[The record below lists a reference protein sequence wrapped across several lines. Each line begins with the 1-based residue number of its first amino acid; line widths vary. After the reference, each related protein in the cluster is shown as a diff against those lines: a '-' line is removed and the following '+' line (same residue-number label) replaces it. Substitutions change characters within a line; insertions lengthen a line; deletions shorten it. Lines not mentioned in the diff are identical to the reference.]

1 MNGLPPS
8 DRRPVAL
15 GWYLGSYRVCLAVLP
30 RPFRHRYGEEICAVV
45 ADRLEGARRSGGT
58 VRVFRSW
65 LFEIGDL
72 LRAAGSQWRR
82 RVVGHGRSPITPLG
96 PRPRVVL
103 SLSEAMNDIWSDV
116 RFAGRMLIKR
126 PGFATVAILSLA
138 LGIGASSAVFSVIN
152 GTVLRP
158 LPFENPGRLMVL
170 FEQDTRGKSDFASA
184 LNFLDWEEQSSS
196 FDHLAAWTH
205 WSHTLTGGE
214 EPKKV
219 MGLRASAAL
228 FDVLG
233 VYPVL
238 GRSFTIEEQDPGRD
252 KVVVLNHAFWVER
265 YAADPGI
272 LGQAM
277 MLDDEPFEIVGIM
290 PAGFAF
296 PDDPDVVLYRPLA
309 LYPWEASVRAIRMFD
324 VIGRLAPDATVGQA
338 RAEFDAIAVR
348 MGQQYPETNEGWT
361 VSVTPAQDA
370 LVGDSTPLLVLLGA
384 VGFVLLIACTNIA
397 SLLLARARDR
407 EREIAI
413 RMALGA
419 KRGRVARQLL
429 GESVLLAGIGG
440 TIGLGLALVGSKLL
454 VRIDPGGLPQWHQV
468 SLDGTVLAF
477 TAGITILT
485 VVIFGVL
492 PTLHLSRPDLAVA
505 LRDGGSGGGKATA
518 GHRALTARRAMVVV
532 EVALVMV
539 LLAGA
544 GLFTSSFLR
553 LMEVQ
558 PGFDPDNLLVGRL
571 DLSSVRWDSDAR
583 KLVFFRDLVEQLEGL
598 PGIDRVGMVTTLPMN
613 PVGTDYDLAIGV
625 QGQAVPMSERP
636 QADFRLVS
644 PGYMETMG
652 IPLLEGRHLTDQD
665 GDDLPAVVLVNKAL
679 ADRFF
684 PDQTPVGRLI
694 SLGSRDD
701 DDPYF
706 EVVGVVGNVH
716 HRGLDADTRPEV
728 FMPWTVWTHDAMTLV
743 VRTEGTP
750 LQYAPAVKRQVY
762 ALDPLQPLT
771 DITTVRRL
779 IGDSTA
785 SRRANMLLLGGLAA
799 FGIVIAAIGIYGVIT
814 YDVDQRRRE
823 FAVRMAMGA
832 ERHDV
837 IRLVMRQGLVLTAT
851 GVALGLAAAL
861 LLTRIIEQM
870 LFGVGSRDPVT
881 IGTVAGFLVVI
892 ALTASYLPARRA
904 TRLDPAEAL
913 RQE

>member
-1 MNGLPPS
+1 MKS
-8 DRRPVAL
+8 TRRPDRVPQGL
-15 GWYLGSYRVCLAVLP
+15 GWYLGLYRVCLAILP
-30 RPFRHRYGEEICAVV
+30 GRFRRSHGEEICAVV
-45 ADRLEGARRSGGT
+45 AVRLEGARRSGGT
-58 VRVFRSW
+58 VRLFLAW
-65 LFEIGDL
+65 LFEVADL
-72 LRAAGSQWRR
+72 FRAAGTQWRR
-82 RVVGHGRSPITPLG
+82 RMVGRGRSTSDSQD
-96 PRPRVVL
+96 PRPRVLL
-103 SLSEAMNDIWSDV
+103 SLSESIRGILSDI
-116 RFAGRMLIKR
+116 RYAGRMLIKR
-126 PGFATVAILSLA
+126 PGFAVVAVLSLA

-152 GTVLRP
+152 STVLRP
-158 LPFENPGRLMVL
+158 LPFEDSDRLMVL
-170 FEQDTRGKSDFASA
+170 LEQDTRGGSDLASA
-184 LNFLDWEEQSSS
+184 LNFLDWEEQSAS

-205 WSHTLTGGE
+205 WSHTLTGGD
-214 EPKKV
+214 EPTNV

-233 VYPVL
+233 VHPVL
-238 GRSFTIEEQDPGRD
+238 GRPFTLDEQDPGRD
-252 KVVVLNHAFWVER
+252 KVVVLNHAFWVGR

-272 LGQAM
+272 LGQTIV
-277 MLDDEPFEIVGIM
+277 LDDEEYEIVGIM

-296 PDDPDVVLYRPLA
+296 PDDPNVVFYRPLA

-324 VIGRLAPDATVGQA
+324 VIGRMTPGATADMA
-338 RAEFDAIAVR
+338 RAEFDAIAAR
-348 MGQQYPETNEGWT
+348 MGRQHPETNEGWT
-361 VSVTPAQDA
+361 VSVTPAQDSM
-370 LVGDSTPLLVLLGA
+370 VGDSTPLLILFGA

-407 EREIAI
+407 QREIAI

-440 TIGLGLALVGSKLL
+440 AIGLGLAFVGSSLL
-454 VRIDPGGLPQWHQV
+454 VRLDPGGLPQWHQV

-477 TAGITILT
+477 TAGITVLT

-492 PTLHLSRPDLAVA
+492 PTLHLSRPDLTVA
-505 LRDGGSGGGKATA
+505 LRDGGSGGGRTTT
-518 GHRALTARRAMVVV
+518 GHRALSARRALVVV
-532 EVALVMV
+532 EIALVMV

-544 GLFTSSFLR
+544 GLLTSSFLR

-558 PGFDPDNLLVGRL
+558 PGFDADNLLVGRL

-583 KLVFFRDLVEQLEGL
+583 KLVFFRDLVDRLEGL
-598 PGIDRVGMVTTLPMN
+598 PGIDRAGMVTTLPMN

-625 QGQAVPMSERP
+625 EGQAVPMSERP

-652 IPLLEGRHLTDQD
+652 IPLLEGRHLTDLD
-665 GDDLPAVVLVNKAL
+665 GDDHPAVVLVNQAL
-679 ADRFF
+679 VDRFF
-684 PDQTPVGRLI
+684 PDRTPVGQRI

-701 DDPYF
+701 DEPYF

-743 VRTEGTP
+743 VRTNDMP
-750 LQYAPAVKRQVY
+750 LSYAGAIKRQVY

-785 SRRANMLLLGGLAA
+785 SRRASMLLIGGLAA

-814 YDVDQRRRE
+814 YDVGQRRRE

-832 ERHDV
+832 GRHDV
-837 IRLVMRQGLVLTAT
+837 ISLVMRQGLVLTAT
-851 GVALGLAAAL
+851 GVVVGLVAAL
-861 LLTRIIEQM
+861 FLTQIIEQM

-881 IGTVAGFLVVI
+881 IVSVVGILVGI
-892 ALTASYLPARRA
+892 ALAATYLPARRA
-904 TRLDPAEAL
+904 TRLDPVEAL
-913 RQE
+913 RQD

>member
-1 MNGLPPS
+1 MPAS
-8 DRRPVAL
+8 
-15 GWYLGSYRVCLAVLP
+15 WCSS
-30 RPFRHRYGEEICAVV
+30 EI
-45 ADRLEGARRSGGT
+45 
-58 VRVFRSW
+58 W
-65 LFEIGDL
+65 
-72 LRAAGSQWRR
+72 W
-82 RVVGHGRSPITPLG
+82 
-96 PRPRVVL
+96 
-103 SLSEAMNDIWSDV
+103 
-116 RFAGRMLIKR
+116 
-126 PGFATVAILSLA
+126 
-138 LGIGASSAVFSVIN
+138 
-152 GTVLRP
+152 
-158 LPFENPGRLMVL
+158 
-170 FEQDTRGKSDFASA
+170 
-184 LNFLDWEEQSSS
+184 SSS
-196 FDHLAAWTH
+196 
-205 WSHTLTGGE
+205 
-214 EPKKV
+214 
-219 MGLRASAAL
+219 
-228 FDVLG
+228 
-233 VYPVL
+233 
-238 GRSFTIEEQDPGRD
+238 Q
-252 KVVVLNHAFWVER
+252 
-265 YAADPGI
+265 
-272 LGQAM
+272 
-277 MLDDEPFEIVGIM
+277 
-290 PAGFAF
+290 
-296 PDDPDVVLYRPLA
+296 
-309 LYPWEASVRAIRMFD
+309 
-324 VIGRLAPDATVGQA
+324 
-338 RAEFDAIAVR
+338 
-348 MGQQYPETNEGWT
+348 
-361 VSVTPAQDA
+361 
-370 LVGDSTPLLVLLGA
+370 
-384 VGFVLLIACTNIA
+384 
-397 SLLLARARDR
+397 
-407 EREIAI
+407 
-413 RMALGA
+413 
-419 KRGRVARQLL
+419 
-429 GESVLLAGIGG
+429 
-440 TIGLGLALVGSKLL
+440 
-454 VRIDPGGLPQWHQV
+454 
-468 SLDGTVLAF
+468 
-477 TAGITILT
+477 
-485 VVIFGVL
+485 
-492 PTLHLSRPDLAVA
+492 
-505 LRDGGSGGGKATA
+505 
-518 GHRALTARRAMVVV
+518 
-532 EVALVMV
+532 
-539 LLAGA
+539 
-544 GLFTSSFLR
+544 
-553 LMEVQ
+553 
-558 PGFDPDNLLVGRL
+558 
-571 DLSSVRWDSDAR
+571 
-583 KLVFFRDLVEQLEGL
+583 GL

-625 QGQAVPMSERP
+625 RGQAVPMSERP

-652 IPLLEGRHLTDQD
+652 IPLLEGRHLTDLD
-665 GDDLPAVVLVNKAL
+665 GDDHPAVVLVNKAL

-684 PDQTPVGRLI
+684 PDETSVGRWI